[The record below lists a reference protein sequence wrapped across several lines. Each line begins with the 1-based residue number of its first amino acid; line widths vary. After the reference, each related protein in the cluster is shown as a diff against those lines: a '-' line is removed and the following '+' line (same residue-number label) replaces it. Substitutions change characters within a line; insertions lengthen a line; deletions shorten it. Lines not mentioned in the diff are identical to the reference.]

1 MQTSLKGNSMEG
13 NSHPEIG
20 DLRRIRSLS
29 QFSDEQ
35 LSILA
40 AKLPLR
46 RTAKNECLIEL
57 GCSESFSLYLISGA
71 LIATTHDGNQTR
83 FASSSE
89 GEMFPIAQLRP
100 SMYRVVAGEPS
111 QYIRI
116 YADQLTEFAQNLEG
130 KKSGLD
136 VVEMDVIEIEQSDE
150 ENALTIQLFQDLI
163 SGNLALP
170 SLPNV
175 AQRIQQA
182 FADDAV
188 NAESICT
195 IIQSDPAITAKL
207 IMISNSA
214 LYRGQA
220 QIESLQQAV
229 VRLGLETTRKQ
240 VMTYAVK
247 ELFQSKT
254 PDVKVQM
261 QKLWKHSQHVAC
273 LCRLMANHLTGFDL
287 EQAQLAGLIHDLGE
301 VAILQYAQQNE
312 NLIGNPELLMQ
323 AVRKLRP
330 QITGMLLNQWNFG
343 PEFVTVGEECE
354 DWFRNPADEADLC
367 DLVLI
372 AQYHA
377 MIGSSET
384 TSLPPVP
391 TLPAFAKLGMG
402 DLDIKQIMAF
412 LSRSRAEIQAIEAHL
427 GAI

>member
-1 MQTSLKGNSMEG
+1 MEG
-13 NSHPEIG
+13 SSHPAVK
-20 DLRRIRSLS
+20 DLKRIRSLS
-29 QFSDEQ
+29 QFSEEK
-35 LSILA
+35 LASLA
-40 AKLPLR
+40 ARLALMQ
-46 RTAKNECLIEL
+46 AGKNECLVEL
-57 GCSESFSLYLISGA
+57 GCVEHYSLYLISGN
-71 LIATTHDGNQTR
+71 LEATTHDGNVTR
-83 FASSSE
+83 FDSTDD
-89 GEMFPIAQLRP
+89 GELFPIAQLRP
-100 SMYRVVAGEPS
+100 SMYRVIATGPV
-111 QYIRI
+111 QYIKI
-116 YADQLTEFAQNLEG
+116 HADQLTDFAQRLESDAG
-130 KKSGLD
+130 
-136 VVEMDVIEIEQSDE
+136 EMDVVEIEQSAE
-150 ENALTIQLFQDLI
+150 ENELTIQLFQDLI
-163 SGNLALP
+163 SGNLRLP
-170 SLPNV
+170 SLPHV

-188 NAESICT
+188 NAESLCT

-207 IMISNSA
+207 IMIANSA

-247 ELFQSKT
+247 ELFQGRTSVMKSH
-254 PDVKVQM
+254 M

-273 LCRLMANHLTGFDL
+273 MCRLMANHLQGFDV

-301 VAILQYAQQNE
+301 VAILQYAQDNDDLRE
-312 NLIGNPELLMQ
+312 NPELLWS
-323 AVRKLRP
+323 AVESLRP

-354 DWFRNPADEADLC
+354 DWFRNPSDEPDLC

-377 MIGSSET
+377 MIGT
-384 TSLPPVP
+384 PAMKKLPPVP

-402 DLDIKQIMAF
+402 DLDVNQIIEF
-412 LSRSRAEIQAIEAHL
+412 LRRSRTEIQAIEAHL

>member
-1 MQTSLKGNSMEG
+1 MEG
-13 NSHPEIG
+13 NGHPEARE
-20 DLRRIRSLS
+20 LKRIRCLS
-29 QFSDEQ
+29 QFGDDH
-35 LSILA
+35 LNRLA
-40 AKLPLR
+40 QNLALL
-46 RTAKNECLIEL
+46 TATRGETLIEL
-57 GCSESFSLYLISGA
+57 GCTENYSLYLLEGSLA
-71 LIATTHDGNQTR
+71 ATTHDGNETR
-83 FASSSE
+83 FDSSPE
-89 GEMFPIAQLRP
+89 GELYPIAQLRP
-100 SMYRVVAGEPS
+100 SMYRVVAAEPAR
-111 QYIRI
+111 YVKI
-116 YADQLTEFAQNLEG
+116 YSNQLTDFAQRMESNTG
-130 KKSGLD
+130 
-136 VVEMDVIEIEQSDE
+136 EMDVIEIEQTDE
-150 ENALTIQLFQDLI
+150 ENELTIQLFQDLI
-163 SGNLALP
+163 SGNLSLP

-182 FADDAV
+182 FSDDSV
-188 NAESICT
+188 NAEKICT

-207 IMISNSA
+207 IMIANSA

-254 PDVKVQM
+254 AEMKAQM

-273 LCRLMANHLTGFDL
+273 LCRLLANHLDGFDL

-301 VAILQYAQQNE
+301 VAILQYAQQNDE
-312 NLIGNPELLMQ
+312 LRDNPELLLQ
-323 AVRKLRP
+323 AVESLRP

-354 DWFRNPADEADLC
+354 DWFRNPADQPDLC

-377 MIGSSET
+377 LIGT
-384 TSLPPVP
+384 PAMKNLPPVP

-402 DLDIKQIMAF
+402 DLDVKQIIEF
-412 LSRSRAEIQAIEAHL
+412 LNRSRNEIQAIEAHL

>member
-1 MQTSLKGNSMEG
+1 MEG
-13 NSHPEIG
+13 KSRPDIKV
-20 DLRRIRSLS
+20 LKRIRCLS

-35 LSILA
+35 LTSLA
-40 AKLPLR
+40 AKLQVEQG
-46 RTAKNECLIEL
+46 AKKECLIEL
-57 GCSESFSLYLISGA
+57 GCSENYSFYLLSGSLD
-71 LIATTHDGNQTR
+71 ATTSDGTR
-83 FASSSE
+83 FKFDSLGE
-89 GEMFPIAQLRP
+89 GELFPIAQLRP
-100 SMYRVVAGEPS
+100 SLYRVVAAEPV

-116 YADQLTEFAQNLEG
+116 FASQLTEFAQRLESDEG
-130 KKSGLD
+130 EME
-136 VVEMDVIEIEQSDE
+136 VVEIEQSEE
-150 ENALTIQLFQDLI
+150 ENELTIQLFQDMI
-163 SGNLALP
+163 SGNLSLP
-170 SLPNV
+170 SLPSF
-175 AQRIQQA
+175 AQCIQQA
-182 FADDAV
+182 LAEDSV

-240 VMTYAVK
+240 VLTYAVK

-254 PDVKVQM
+254 SGMKAQM
-261 QKLWKHSQHVAC
+261 QKLWKHSQHVASM
-273 LCRLMANHLTGFDL
+273 CRLLAGHLEGFDL

-301 VAILQYAQQNE
+301 IAILQYAQQNE
-312 NLIGNPELLMQ
+312 ELRDNPELLLN
-323 AVRKLRP
+323 AVESLRP

-354 DWFRNPADEADLC
+354 DWFRNPSDTPDLC

-377 MIGSSET
+377 LIGT
-384 TSLPPVP
+384 PAMKKLPPVP

-402 DLDIKQIMAF
+402 DLDVRKILEF
-412 LSRSRAEIQAIEAHL
+412 LASSRAEIEAIEAHL
-427 GAI
+427 VAI